1 LNFIIL
7 SKTDLSG
14 DGNYSKDLQENLEYD
29 GLNRLRY
36 ARFYQAGSQTATQE
50 VRYDDAGNITY
61 KTGIGSY
68 EYNGPRPHAV
78 TKAGNTSYHYDN
90 NGNISSD
97 SGSRTLE
104 YTVFDKPS
112 LVTKG
117 GHDTRFTYGPDRSR
131 YRRVDD
137 NGKGTVTTLQI
148 GSVEKVIER
157 STSGAHIKSFY
168 RRNIAGVAIERVELN
183 ASDEIAG
190 ISTQY
195 LHKDLQGSLDVIT
208 DSTGQVAKDA
218 AGNKLVYSF
227 DAWGKRRNALSW
239 EQIAGAPANT
249 VSALSVGA
257 FNHLS
262 SNRGYTGH
270 EMLDEV
276 GLIHMNGRVYDPTLA
291 RFVSADPMIDGVT
304 SVQGY
309 NRYAYVHN
317 NPLTYT
323 DPSGYSS
330 WNKYRDS
337 VVKPVVAVVIAVYT
351 GGQSLV
357 ALQATNYAAAVGWA
371 AAGGAA
377 AGAVQ
382 SGTVKG
388 AFFGAFSAVAFM
400 GIGNAFQGAGWATKG
415 VVGKGI
421 MGTGLNGYGYAA
433 KVFAHSVAGGL
444 LSEAQGGKFKHGFAA
459 AGVTQAFA
467 GGIDSIDASNV
478 GFSTARVIAAAI
490 VGGTAS
496 VVSGGKFANGAITA
510 AFSRALNDEV
520 HPSAQKG
527 ITKEDQARFVGYVE
541 FDDIP
546 SIVNN
551 AVAKSGFWDKFL
563 GRAGYQVDQLSRY
576 IYVKDLGWIDLQ
588 HVVSAATAPGASI
601 GLSIDLGHNVE
612 NGQWLTGS
620 SSAWKTEDLV
630 SNYLG
635 SMAAHHK
642 TFYGAKSL
650 GHSTQYLIGRFQH
663 MTRGQAMTHIHNNG
677 SGGLDIWGQ

>member
-1 LNFIIL
+1 M
-7 SKTDLSG
+7 
-14 DGNYSKDLQENLEYD
+14 
-29 GLNRLRY
+29 GLFRQSY
-36 ARFYQAGSQTATQE
+36 AG
-50 VRYDDAGNITY
+50 
-61 KTGIGSY
+61 
-68 EYNGPRPHAV
+68 
-78 TKAGNTSYHYDN
+78 
-90 NGNISSD
+90 
-97 SGSRTLE
+97 

-112 LVTKG
+112 LISKG
-117 GHDTRFTYGPDRSR
+117 GHDTRFSYGPDRSR
-131 YRRVDD
+131 FKRVDD

-157 STSGAHIKSFY
+157 STTGAFIKSFY
-168 RRNIAGVAIERVELN
+168 RRNIAGVAIERIELN

-190 ISTQY
+190 TSTQY

-239 EQIAGAPANT
+239 EQIAGVPENT

-291 RFVSADPMIDGVT
+291 RFVSADPLIDGIT

-337 VVKPVVAVVIAVYT
+337 VVKPAIALAITIYSAGTASGAAWGYFGTAVT
-351 GGQSLV
+351 ST
-357 ALQATNYAAAVGWA
+357 QATAAVLI
-371 AAGGAA
+371 GGAA

-400 GIGNAFQGAGWATKG
+400 GIGNAFQGATWATKG
-415 VVGKGI
+415 VVRKGV
-421 MGTGLNGYGYAA
+421 MGTGLNSYGYAA
-433 KVFAHSVAGGL
+433 KVFAHSVTGGL

-467 GGIDSIDASNV
+467 GGIDSIDAGNV
-478 GFSTARVIAAAI
+478 GFSAAGVIAAAI

-496 VVSGGKFANGAITA
+496 AVSGGKFANGAITA
-510 AFSRALNDEV
+510 AFSRAFNEEN
-520 HPSAQKG
+520 HPTAQKG
-527 ITKEDQARFVGYVE
+527 SVE
-541 FDDIP
+541 RLRSLASGVMQGKYD
-546 SIVNN
+546 S
-551 AVAKSGFWDKFL
+551 AKSAAAALHTDEGLMSYIKQSGLEAWAVIDKKTFSIKEIGFGSAHDAEGVYDGMFRL
-563 GRAGYQVDQLSRY
+563 GDSVWHSHPSGRDAWTG
-576 IYVKDLGWIDLQ
+576 DLGSIANAGGRWIF
-588 HVVSAATAPGASI
+588 AS
-601 GLSIDLGHNVE
+601 GDR
-612 NGQWLTGS
+612 LTGFDLWTTGYAS
-620 SSAWKTEDLV
+620 SGQIRRDWGRGNVTMHA
-630 SNYLG
+630 
-635 SMAAHHK
+635 
-642 TFYGAKSL
+642 YGAAGWTTEEFK
-650 GHSTQYLIGRFQH
+650 F
-663 MTRGQAMTHIHNNG
+663 
-677 SGGLDIWGQ
+677 